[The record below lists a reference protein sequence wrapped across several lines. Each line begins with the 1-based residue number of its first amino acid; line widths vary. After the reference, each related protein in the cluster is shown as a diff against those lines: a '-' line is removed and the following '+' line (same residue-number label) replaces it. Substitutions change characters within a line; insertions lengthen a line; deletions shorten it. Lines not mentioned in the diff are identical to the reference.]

1 MHVHTCAHTQ
11 ARRLKEF
18 HTLRSRRQQPS
29 KQQRIRDTCKTFNG
43 KGDEEED
50 GPVEFEEEEDGPVEF
65 EEDEDGQRVEV
76 VPRVTARFLAQ
87 RSLREAETAQ
97 WLERNVSVAN
107 AV

>member
-1 MHVHTCAHTQ
+1 MHVHTCAHAQ

-29 KQQRIRDTCKTFNG
+29 TQQRIRETCKTFNG

-50 GPVEFEEEEDGPVEF
+50 GPVEV

-87 RSLREAETAQ
+87 RSLREAETVQ